1 MQGHRN
7 HHDNP
12 NGEALICTE
21 KECDTESS
29 TLHLCEEHR
38 AELKDLLD
46 NVDFLIVNL
55 DPNIQAGKVVNKP
68 GGQEGGNGT
77 KSAGSRPP
85 TTDTGQL
92 RYLLWELPR
101 NAYTVARDNP
111 NAGQTLHMARIWVG
125 KARDAVYGPDRE
137 EVDHEANRQ
146 KLEAIAPPMPT
157 RQLVK
162 WLRKHAKISIKPK
175 DIRNWAARGKL
186 RPVERDPLP
195 TYWPHE
201 IIELHAERIRA

>member
-1 MQGHRN
+1 M
-7 HHDNP
+7 
-12 NGEALICTE
+12 ICSAT
-21 KECDTESS
+21 ECDTESS
-29 TLHLCEEHR
+29 TLHLCEDHR

-46 NVDFLIVNL
+46 NVNFLIVNL
-55 DPNIQAGKVVNKP
+55 DPNIQAGKVTKKP

-77 KSAGSRPP
+77 KSAGSQPP

-92 RYLLWELPR
+92 RYLLWELPT

-157 RQLVK
+157 RQLLP
-162 WLRKHAKISIKPK
+162 WLRKNAKISITSQH
-175 DIRNWAARGKL
+175 IRDWVRRGHLK
-186 RPVERDPLP
+186 PVEREPSP
-195 TYWPHE
+195 TYHPHE
-201 IIELHAERIRA
+201 VIAAHHRKDTP

>member
-1 MQGHRN
+1 M
-7 HHDNP
+7 
-12 NGEALICTE
+12 ICTE

-55 DPNIQAGKVVNKP
+55 DPNIQAGKVVKKP

-101 NAYTVARDNP
+101 NAYIVARDNP
-111 NAGQTLHMARIWVG
+111 QAGQALHMARIWVG
-125 KARDAVYGPDRE
+125 KARDAVYGPDAEDPRNPQE
-137 EVDHEANRQ
+137 LKE
-146 KLEAIAPPMPT
+146 KLEEEIPKALRVKPLIEWLKAKHGLIIKPDRIYKWQERGKITRNNETGYPTYDPAAVAI
-157 RQLVK
+157 
-162 WLRKHAKISIKPK
+162 HAKQ
-175 DIRNWAARGKL
+175 
-186 RPVERDPLP
+186 E
-195 TYWPHE
+195 TQ
-201 IIELHAERIRA
+201 

>member
-1 MQGHRN
+1 M
-7 HHDNP
+7 
-12 NGEALICTE
+12 ICTE

-55 DPNIQAGKVVNKP
+55 DPSIQAGKVVKKP

-85 TTDTGQL
+85 TTDTTQV
-92 RYLLWELPR
+92 RYWLWELPT

-157 RQLVK
+157 RQLLP
-162 WLRKHAKISIKPK
+162 WLRKNAKISITSQH
-175 DIRNWAARGKL
+175 IRDWVRRGHLK
-186 RPVERDPLP
+186 PVEREPSP
-195 TYWPHE
+195 TYHPHE
-201 IIELHAERIRA
+201 VIAAHHRKDTP

>member
-1 MQGHRN
+1 M
-7 HHDNP
+7 
-12 NGEALICTE
+12 ICTE

-29 TLHLCEEHR
+29 TLHLCEDHR

-55 DPNIQAGKVVNKP
+55 DPNIQAGKVVRKP

-92 RYLLWELPR
+92 RYWLWELPT

-125 KARDAVYGPDRE
+125 KARDAVYGADDDQITNPEKIKTRLAE
-137 EVDHEANRQ
+137 EVPEELAVP
-146 KLEAIAPPMPT
+146 A
-157 RQLVK
+157 LVQ
-162 WLRKHAKISIKPK
+162 WLNNVHHLNINSARIWQWAKRKHITRTNETGQAKYSPAAVLIHAQK
-175 DIRNWAARGKL
+175 DRLQRQSK
-186 RPVERDPLP
+186 RVKV
-195 TYWPHE
+195 
-201 IIELHAERIRA
+201 

>member
-1 MQGHRN
+1 MT
-7 HHDNP
+7 
-12 NGEALICTE
+12 CTLPD
-21 KECDTESS
+21 CDTDA

-38 AELKDLLD
+38 LELADLLD
-46 NVDFLIVNL
+46 NIDFLIVNL
-55 DPNIQAGKVVNKP
+55 DPNIQAGKVTKKA

-77 KSAGSRPP
+77 KAAGSRPP

-92 RYLLWELPR
+92 RYLLWELR
-101 NAYTVARDNP
+101 NMSAYKEARDNP

-125 KARDAVYGPDRE
+125 NARDAVYGPDVE
-137 EVDHEANRQ
+137 EVDHEANRA
-146 KLEAIAPPMPT
+146 KVAEAAPPLPT

-162 WLRKHAKISIKPK
+162 WLRKEARISIKPK

-201 IIELHAERIRA
+201 IIELHQQRSF